1 MTISSLKHPTGITFV
16 QVIITG
22 TILLA
27 ICVSVAA
34 IVFNTLRFATRSQR
48 AVSATYIAEA
58 GINYYLWHL
67 SHNVNDY
74 CDGKA
79 CGSLGADGYGPFTYD
94 YKTPDGH
101 KQGTYSIYIKPPSGA
116 SAAVTVK
123 SVGSAIGA
131 TAKRTL
137 QASIAIPSF
146 AQYAILTNTEIW
158 IGPNETVDGALHSN
172 SGIHFD
178 GTGNDV
184 ISSAQTS
191 YRPSSQFGGN
201 GTIKNGVWGNG
212 GPQSL
217 WRYPVNSVDFQS
229 VTADLQKLKSDAQS
243 GGKYLAPTSVG
254 NPSSK
259 LGYYLELRG
268 DGGIDVY
275 RVSREQCTSV
285 TRSFV
290 QTLAHPA
297 NNILYV
303 DDNVWI
309 RSKPNEKMP
318 GRLTIAA
325 AYLPANASTFKSITV
340 MGDVLYQAKD
350 GTAALG
356 LIAQQDIKVS
366 RQAPVNIEINAAML
380 AQQGHVWYDK
390 DTLAGTSCSQTVKS
404 AITVYGAIAT
414 NLYWTWSIVTG
425 SAPNYT
431 TVDGYQTT
439 TNIYDKNL
447 RLTPPP
453 SFPLTGSFSIL
464 NYREILTVP

>member
-1 MTISSLKHPTGITFV
+1 MNRPKHPTGISFM

-22 TILLA
+22 TIILA
-27 ICVSVAA
+27 ICVTVAA
-34 IVFNTLRFATRSQR
+34 VVFRTLQYAARTQK

-79 CGSLGADGYGPFTYD
+79 CGTLGPDGYGPFTYD
-94 YKTPDGH
+94 FKTPDGR
-101 KQGTYSIYIKPPSGA
+101 KQGSYKIYVKPPTSA
-116 SAAVTVK
+116 SASVTVR

-131 TAKRTL
+131 TAPRTL

-158 IGPNETVDGALHSN
+158 IGSSETVDGALHSN
-172 SGIHFD
+172 SGVHFD

-184 ISSAQTS
+184 VTSAQAT

-201 GTIKNGVWGNG
+201 GSVQNGVWGSG
-212 GPQSL
+212 TPSSL
-217 WRYPVNSVDFQS
+217 WRFPVNSVDFQS
-229 VTADLQKLKSDAQS
+229 VTADLQKLKTDAVA
-243 GGKYLAPTSVG
+243 GGKYLAPTSPS

-275 RVSREQCTSV
+275 KLTREQCTST
-285 TRSFV
+285 TRTFI
-290 QTLAHPA
+290 QTLTHPA
-297 NNILYV
+297 NNILFV

-325 AYLPANASTFKSITV
+325 AYLPANASTYKSITI
-340 MGDVLYQAKD
+340 MGDIKYAAKD
-350 GTAALG
+350 GSVALG
-356 LIAQQDIKVS
+356 LIGQEDVKVS
-366 RQAPVNIEINAAML
+366 QQAPDTLEINAAML

-390 DTLAGTSCSQTVKS
+390 DTLAGTNCSQDVKQ
-404 AITVYGAIAT
+404 AISVYGTIAT

-425 SAPNYT
+425 SGSNYT
-431 TVDGYQTT
+431 TVDGFRTT
-439 TNIYDKNL
+439 SNAYDKNL

-453 SFPLTGSFSIL
+453 SFPLTGTFSIL
-464 NYREILTVP
+464 NYREILTAP